1 MKGCNM
7 GHIAVISS
15 VGSPVAR
22 VAPGMISQ
30 SIASLPATLVE
41 SSAIAI
47 SPVQAT
53 AAVASVA
60 PELPRET
67 AARLLVENAEGIVLD
82 NIPFTNDGAILLD
95 DLPLPEKPAP
105 EVKPDPEPEPQPE
118 PDQAAAEPDRAQIAA
133 RAYLADREAVAPSEP
148 DPQPE
153 PKAEQQMPAP
163 AAPEVSLSR
172 SD

>member
-1 MKGCNM
+1 M

-82 NIPFTNDGAILLD
+82 NIPFTNDAAILLD
-95 DLPLPEKPAP
+95 DLPLPEARAPVAGPDPRPDPDVAAP
-105 EVKPDPEPEPQPE
+105 EADLSH
-118 PDQAAAEPDRAQIAA
+118 IAT
-133 RAYLADREAVAPSEP
+133 RGYLADREAVAALEP
-148 DPQPE
+148 PE
-153 PKAEQQMPAP
+153 DRKPEDKAEQRAPAP
-163 AAPEVSLSR
+163 AAPNDLFGR